1 MVDTR
6 ELRKAK
12 IVFEISGKRVSVE
25 TFEKME
31 ENSENIEEKYFF
43 RGCKHTLEKHFSEA
57 IKWFQLVQDHDA
69 TFMILLN
76 AFKLGDSFLF
86 SEYYKEDIKR
96 GNLLKKTGLSVFLE
110 IKGKMEPLSMDL
122 IEKLKRYLEE

>member
-12 IVFEISGKRVSVE
+12 IVFKISGKRVSVE

-110 IKGKMEPLSMDL
+110 IKGKMEPLSTDL

>member
-110 IKGKMEPLSMDL
+110 IKGKMEPLSTDL